1 MLIIKHTFSDFTCI
15 NSQSPV
21 NNPRVW
27 VLLLCLYF
35 RSGKVTELDL
45 GLAALVYQNQN
56 PNPSSPACPNCYT
69 PILTPCT
76 LSLWNKKRM
85 MREMGWKWRHQEN
98 SWSTTSA
105 PFPMNLGHCLP
116 SLQQRHPRTSL
127 GKWQLILC
135 GQPSRD
141 FTLGR
146 KPSWGWPAS
155 LSQKHPH

>member
-15 NSQSPV
+15 NSQSPI

-27 VLLLCLYF
+27 VLLSRLCF
-35 RSGKVTELDL
+35 RSGKVPELGQ
-45 GLAALVYQNQN
+45 GLTALVCQNQN
-56 PNPSSPACPNCYT
+56 SNSSIPACPNWYT
-69 PILTPCT
+69 PILRPCR

-85 MREMGWKWRHQEN
+85 MREMGRKWRHQES

-116 SLQQRHPRTSL
+116 SLQQRHPSTSP

-146 KPSWGWPAS
+146 KR
-155 LSQKHPH
+155 SQG